1 MVALLFV
8 VGTLVVVV
16 MVELGGSDKFVKLFL
31 IVVVEVIFTSVKGF
45 VVLVVLD
52 LSIYVQKTKQ
62 KIRKNKIK

>member
-1 MVALLFV
+1 M
-8 VGTLVVVV
+8 VVV